1 MNQKTNNPPSIRPII
16 SLGNTAFESI
26 RTGGNFYI
34 DKSDFIRQWWENQDF
49 ATLITRPRRFGKSLN
64 LNMLEC
70 FFSEKYKGRSDL
82 FAGLSI
88 WKEEK
93 YRGIQGTYPVISF
106 SFADIKGR
114 DFDTAREAICQVILD
129 LYTQFSFLKES
140 DRLSPEEKEY
150 FAMVSSGMSDAVA
163 AVAIKRLSMCLN
175 HHYGKKALIFLDEYD
190 TPLQEAYMY
199 GYWDALTGF
208 VRGLF
213 NSTFKTNPY
222 LERAL
227 LTGITRVSKESIF
240 SDLNNLMVITT
251 TSCQYADCF
260 GFTEDEVFHA
270 LKQYGMEEKMEEIQA
285 WYNGFSFGDKRDI
298 YNPWSITCFL
308 KEKKLKPYWANTS
321 SNQLIGK
328 LLRQGSVELKIVLE
342 DLLDGK
348 VFQTEIDE
356 EIIFEQLE
364 RKKGA
369 IWSLL
374 LACGYLKV
382 TEVHFEENTGRYQ
395 YALAVTDREVKML
408 FEDMVEGWF
417 SDENIPYNE
426 FIKALL
432 VNDVDYMNEYINR
445 VSQAIFSTFDT
456 RKNPS
461 DTAANPERFYHGFVL
476 GLIVELEG
484 KYRISSNRESGFG
497 RYDVMMEPM
506 DKNENAYI
514 LEFKVFNPRK
524 EKKLEDTVLN
534 ALDQIQ
540 EKDYDRELLAR
551 GIDSGKIYHY
561 GFAFH
566 GKNALIG

>member
-1 MNQKTNNPPSIRPII
+1 M
-16 SLGNTAFESI
+16 
-26 RTGGNFYI
+26 
-34 DKSDFIRQWWENQDF
+34 
-49 ATLITRPRRFGKSLN
+49 
-64 LNMLEC
+64 
-70 FFSEKYKGRSDL
+70 
-82 FAGLSI
+82 
-88 WKEEK
+88 
-93 YRGIQGTYPVISF
+93 
-106 SFADIKGR
+106 
-114 DFDTAREAICQVILD
+114 
-129 LYTQFSFLKES
+129 
-140 DRLSPEEKEY
+140 
-150 FAMVSSGMSDAVA
+150 
-163 AVAIKRLSMCLN
+163 
-175 HHYGKKALIFLDEYD
+175 
-190 TPLQEAYMY
+190 
-199 GYWDALTGF
+199 
-208 VRGLF
+208 
-213 NSTFKTNPY
+213 
-222 LERAL
+222 
-227 LTGITRVSKESIF
+227 
-240 SDLNNLMVITT
+240 
-251 TSCQYADCF
+251 
-260 GFTEDEVFHA
+260 
-270 LKQYGMEEKMEEIQA
+270 
-285 WYNGFSFGDKRDI
+285 
-298 YNPWSITCFL
+298 
-308 KEKKLKPYWANTS
+308 
-321 SNQLIGK
+321 
-328 LLRQGSVELKIVLE
+328 ELKIVLE

-356 EIIFEQLE
+356 EIVFEQLE

-484 KYRISSNRESGFG
+484 KYRISSNRKSGFG
-497 RYDVMMEPM
+497 RYDVMLEPM

-524 EKKLEDTVLN
+524 ERKLEDTVLN

-551 GIDSGKIYHY
+551 GIDPGKIYHY